1 MFLVVTFSINQTLSV
16 QTEKYPWP
24 CDDCLHVTCHWHQM
38 RNACVPMSPCDNR
51 KVQPVRYFYMKRI
64 FVELQE
70 KVFVIKTNYL
80 YSPSFIHDNLKVDI
94 LFLAELKIKT
104 WTNSYN
110 SENLNF
116 TSNLFMN
123 LLLEIKT
130 LNILEI
136 EAKIKTSKQNLA

>member
-1 MFLVVTFSINQTLSV
+1 
-16 QTEKYPWP
+16 
-24 CDDCLHVTCHWHQM
+24 
-38 RNACVPMSPCDNR
+38 
-51 KVQPVRYFYMKRI
+51 MKRI